1 MGRTGQFADG
11 QQGRPQRLEVLGL
24 DFGLEGRFQDFG
36 EGRNDGRPVEH
47 GLTGGGRF
55 LADRSGDRHGQQSQK
70 NKLQTTWQTEI
81 KNVQTTATT
90 TIQRRWY
97 APSPSSSCVSLQ
109 PQLKTGALPCPT
121 RR

>member
-70 NKLQTTWQTEI
+70 NKLQTTWQTE
-81 KNVQTTATT
+81 KKTFKQ
-90 TIQRRWY
+90 QRRRQ
-97 APSPSSSCVSLQ
+97 SNVDG
-109 PQLKTGALPCPT
+109 TH
-121 RR
+121 RRPHRRAFRFNLS